1 MATFDDLLSEL
12 DYPMF
17 IVTAAAGGEPS
28 GCLVGFATQAS
39 IGPGRFLV
47 CLSDKN
53 HTFGVAARATHLGVH
68 FVPADREDLA
78 ELFGGQTGD
87 EVDKFARTEWHE
99 GPEGVPIVDGCA
111 NRFVGRILD
120 RFAFGDHVGHLLE
133 PVAVEYGTQG
143 AEFTFHRAQH
153 IEPGHEP

>member
-17 IVTAAAGGEPS
+17 IVTAVAGGERA

-53 HTFGVAARATHLGVH
+53 HTFRVAARATHLGVH

-78 ELFGGQTGD
+78 ELFGGETGD

-99 GPEGVPIVDGCA
+99 GQEGVPIVDGCA

-120 RFAFGDHVGHLLE
+120 RFVLGDHVGHLLE
-133 PVAVEYGTQG
+133 PVAVDYGTQG

-153 IEPGHEP
+153 IRPGHPP

>member
-1 MATFDDLLSEL
+1 MTTRDTFNALVGEL

-78 ELFGGQTGD
+78 DLVRD
-87 EVDKFARTEWHE
+87 VVVDQ
-99 GPEGVPIVDGCA
+99 
-111 NRFVGRILD
+111 
-120 RFAFGDHVGHLLE
+120 
-133 PVAVEYGTQG
+133 VAVLLGRDPEEIDPTG
-143 AEFTFHRAQH
+143 
-153 IEPGHEP
+153 